1 MTCHHTYSTPIFE
14 MEVGNSEFSYLM
26 FYDHDI
32 IEGSF
37 NQAKVFDLTQYPK
50 TINPMESPKAS
61 LNKLSTYVKQEVI
74 GFSHEDGKDL
84 NNTIFF

>member
-37 NQAKVFDLTQYPK
+37 NQAKVFDLT
-50 TINPMESPKAS
+50 
-61 LNKLSTYVKQEVI
+61 
-74 GFSHEDGKDL
+74 
-84 NNTIFF
+84 